1 MISLDHYNYH
11 LPPELIARVPASPRD
26 SARLFV
32 YDTASN
38 SVRLDIFRNVG
49 RYLPKDTLLVMNDTK
64 VLPARLFL
72 TKETGGKIEVLLS
85 LNELRSGD
93 TTVRGI
99 VDRKLLVGARLYFR
113 KRSQYLDVIGQE
125 EQYFIFRPSVG
136 IENLPA
142 LLLKEGHT
150 PIPPYIKKTP
160 LSERALRARYQ
171 SLLAKDGT
179 SVAAPTASLHFTNR
193 VLKDLSARGVQ
204 HAEVTLHVGAGT
216 FAPITKENF
225 TSKKLFTEYC
235 SVSKQ
240 SARTINSALAKERPI
255 IPVGTTAL
263 RTIESFIEP
272 AKGAKVTPRQDCRG
286 VPFAGS
292 TFKNTSRVTSG
303 EKGTNI
309 FIFPPYEFQI
319 ASGLITNFHVP
330 KSSLM
335 LLVDALLKHKGAKRN
350 ILDLYDIAIREKFR
364 FYSFGDAM
372 LIL

>member
-1 MISLDHYNYH
+1 VLSLDSYDYH
-11 LPPELIARVPASPRD
+11 LPAELIAKTPAIPRD
-26 SARLFV
+26 SSRLFV
-32 YDTASN
+32 YDTKSDT
-38 SVRLDIFRNVG
+38 VRFDIFRNVG

-85 LNELRSGD
+85 LNELRPGD

-99 VDRKLLVGARLYFR
+99 VDRKLLVGARLYFK
-113 KRSQYLDVIGQE
+113 KRSKFLDVIGQD
-125 EQYFIFRPSVG
+125 EQFFIFRPSVG
-136 IENLPA
+136 FENLPA

-150 PIPPYIKKTP
+150 PIPPYIQKTP

-171 SLLAKDGT
+171 SILAHDGT
-179 SVAAPTASLHFTNR
+179 SVAAPTASLHFTQR
-193 VLKDLSARGVQ
+193 VLKDLAVRGMK
-204 HAEVTLHVGAGT
+204 HAEVTLHAGAGT
-216 FAPITKENF
+216 FAPIGEENF
-225 TSKKLFTEYC
+225 KTKKLFTEYC
-235 SVSKQ
+235 SVSKAT
-240 SARTINSALAKERPI
+240 ARTVNSALTHGRPV

-263 RTIESFIEP
+263 RTIESF
-272 AKGAKVTPRQDCRG
+272 ANNHQLQT
-286 VPFAGS
+286 
-292 TFKNTSRVTSG
+292 G

-335 LLVDALLKHKGAKRN
+335 LLVDAMLEYKGAKRR
-350 ILDLYDIAIREKFR
+350 ILDLYEIAIREKFR

-372 LIL
+372 LII